1 LKKEVKYMSEYS
13 IANFLEALAEDD
25 LEREIIRLIF
35 KGFTEEKL
43 LQKILE
49 VLVEEEEKK

>member
-1 LKKEVKYMSEYS
+1 MSEYS